1 MNKNISNE
9 YNAKH
14 KILRMYYIYNIYKS
28 AYQNIY
34 RNKKIFIFITND

>member
-14 KILRMYYIYNIYKS
+14 KILRMYYIYKS

-34 RNKKIFIFITND
+34 RNKKNFIFITNDD